1 MKKLFAHLVCFSLLV
16 ISLIACGGG
25 GGGGGSTTNSGTGGG
40 DSSTSSS
47 GTGGGSSSPP
57 APTPTNANEVTI
69 KGSFTG
75 TNANT
80 SILKRFYAFFQPAKA
95 FALDPSKVSKILVFE
110 AGGNSYKSFTVSNG
124 AFSFNLTKGNPIAM
138 IFVGT
143 NNEYLGYLFL
153 KNDIAFLPLSKLKGD
168 IATVDL
174 GTLSSSGLVVEP
186 SNNPIGNE
194 IPFTNDEITTFA
206 QANGLF
212 ASIIK
217 NPDVDNNGIIDFLE
231 DKYFNPYLGY
241 SLDLVGNYSGK
252 VTPTLNLPVT
262 IDSGR
267 VYLSA
272 TLPGAP
278 DYDPNPICVGP
289 PDSGFETGKATDDDP
304 RPVRVSNVTSA
315 SHSVL
320 FLFPGIKAPKLPPAG
335 EYRIYYKGTKY
346 FSFNIPDQSNAP
358 SRILIIRPSVS
369 LNENGTMKKFTWSYM
384 SPASS
389 AELNFQDITKNLMI
403 MLDGKGT
410 PCADHNEIGS
420 GNIYTSRSISSGSS
434 EHVLTCQDLLWEN
447 INVVVAQYNDS
458 FNNYYVMGWQK

>member
-1 MKKLFAHLVCFSLLV
+1 MKSMRIASVIVLLAVSLT
-16 ISLIACGGG
+16 ACGGG
-25 GGGGGSTTNSGTGGG
+25 GGG
-40 DSSTSSS
+40 
-47 GTGGGSSSPP
+47 SSSPSTE
-57 APTPTNANEVTI
+57 TPTNSSPPVITPANLNEVTI

-75 TNANT
+75 TNTNV
-80 SILKRFYAFFQPAKA
+80 SFLKRVYAFFQPAKA
-95 FALDPSKVSKILVFE
+95 FALDPGKVSKILVFE

-124 AFSFNLTKGNPIAM
+124 AFSFNLTKGHPIAM

-174 GTLSSSGLVVEP
+174 GALSSLGLVVEP

-194 IPFTNDEITTFA
+194 IPFSNDEITTFA

-231 DKYFNPYLGY
+231 GKYFNPSLGY

-262 IDSGR
+262 IDSSR
-267 VYLSA
+267 VWLSA

-289 PDSGFETGKATDDDP
+289 PGSGFETGKATEDP
-304 RPVRVSNVTSA
+304 GPVRISNVTDA
-315 SHSVL
+315 SHSVA
-320 FLFPGIKAPKLPPAG
+320 FLFPSIKAPKLPPAG
-335 EYRIYYKGTKY
+335 EYRIYYKGAKY

-358 SRILIIRPSVS
+358 SRILIIKPSIT
-369 LNENGTMKKFTWSYM
+369 LNENGTIKKFNWSYI
-384 SPASS
+384 SPTSS
-389 AELNFQDITKNLMI
+389 AELNFQDITNNLQI
-403 MLDGKGT
+403 MLDGIGT
-410 PCADHNEIGS
+410 PCSDYNETGS
-420 GNIYTSRSISSGSS
+420 GNIYTSRTISSDSS
-434 EHVLTCQDLLWEN
+434 EHVLTCQNLLWEN
-447 INVVVAQYNDS
+447 IKIVITQYNDS